1 MTHFLQAQFNQ
12 ARLPCGLNSCILFY
26 FVLLSMAQAY
36 ATCWGKLR
44 KCGLEGMGR
53 FLLDFL
59 HEPRPCV
66 LPSGQE
72 TLIASQA
79 HEGGL
84 VSKISTLKQFLCSG
98 WLWPKVSVQTLFSFK
113 HNWLPLANSICW
125 PSLRWAS
132 QWFEISNQRQP
143 IKENPLY
150 FQNHAK
156 SIRNSSLNKNNP
168 SQNTK
173 IVS

>member
-1 MTHFLQAQFNQ
+1 MTYFLQARFNQ

-26 FVLLSMAQAY
+26 FVLLSMAQAH

-44 KCGLEGMGR
+44 KCGLEGMGW

-59 HEPRPCV
+59 HKPSPCV

-84 VSKISTLKQFLCSG
+84 VSKISTIKQFLCSG

-113 HNWLPLANSICW
+113 HNWPT
-125 PSLRWAS
+125 PSATPHHKWAS
-132 QWFEISNQRQP
+132 QWFEISDQRQP

-156 SIRNSSLNKNNP
+156 SIPNSSLNKSNP